1 MTDAAPA
8 FFVALEQSG
17 FAAAIRQ
24 SPWLYPAANIGHIV
38 SLTFFAGAIAVMDV
52 RLLGGMAAT
61 APGPLLARARLVA
74 VAGLAGMA
82 VTGFLLFSAEASH
95 LALNP
100 VFQLKAVLVVA
111 GLSNSGIYELC
122 ASLTVAGLAPGV
134 AMPARAE
141 VAGLRSLVRCVTL
154 AEGGRSIAPFWRPS
168 GHRRARGHTA
178 LRSGRVAPG
187 SGGGRRGSR
196 ARDRDRSAA
205 AGRSH
210 F

>member
-17 FAAAIRQ
+17 FATAIRQ

-52 RLLGGMAAT
+52 RLLGGLAAT

-74 VAGLAGMA
+74 VAALAGMA

-95 LALNP
+95 LALNQ

-111 GLSNSGIYELC
+111 GLINVAIYELW
-122 ASLTVAGLAPGV
+122 AKRTVAPLAPGA
-134 AMPARAE
+134 AMPPRAKI
-141 VAGLRSLVRCVTL
+141 AGLLSLGIWVAVAAC
-154 AEGGRSIAPFWRPS
+154 GRSIAYF
-168 GHRRARGHTA
+168 
-178 LRSGRVAPG
+178 
-187 SGGGRRGSR
+187 
-196 ARDRDRSAA
+196 
-205 AGRSH
+205 
-210 F
+210 